1 MNDGLFMLC
10 VFFLQTIGGKFE
22 SQAINSVSD
31 NLLRAGE
38 LLVDI
43 NRKRLSCLT
52 TFTKCFDLVTWLRES
67 IKGNEP
73 LGN

>member
-1 MNDGLFMLC
+1 MYVMC
-10 VFFLQTIGGKFE
+10 FFQIIGGKFE

-31 NLLRAGE
+31 DWLRAGE
-38 LLVDI
+38 LLKDI
-43 NRKRLSCLT
+43 NPKRRSCLT

-73 LGN
+73 LQN